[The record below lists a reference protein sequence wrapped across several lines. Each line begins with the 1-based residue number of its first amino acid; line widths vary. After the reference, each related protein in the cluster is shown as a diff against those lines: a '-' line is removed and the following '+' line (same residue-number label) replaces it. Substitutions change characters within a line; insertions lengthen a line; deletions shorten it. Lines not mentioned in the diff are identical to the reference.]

1 MISYKIKLLAWRTDI
16 FEINKDGY
24 SFICSCKNIYFRIV
38 KCTKVF
44 FLKVCKNA
52 CTFNNVMKLV
62 AAHHRTCTWNQQKYC
77 NWLIRWQT
85 WHKMTKMI
93 YLITIILYRVT
104 SGWSRP
110 LRDFFKRINI
120 FCIGYIK
127 NFTWVSIPFFTIE
140 FDIKLNR
147 KIKKIVMH

>member
-1 MISYKIKLLAWRTDI
+1 MISYKIKLHAWRTDI

-44 FLKVCKNA
+44 LKVCENA
-52 CTFNNVMKLV
+52 CTFNNVIKLV
-62 AAHHRTCTWNQQKYC
+62 AAHHRTCTWNQKYC
-77 NWLIRWQT
+77 RWLIRWQT

-110 LRDFFKRINI
+110 LRDFFERINI

-127 NFTWVSIPFFTIE
+127 NFTWVSIPFFYHWIWYK
-140 FDIKLNR
+140 IKLKN
-147 KIKKIVMH
+147 